1 MTIDE
6 GLKELARLEYPAK
19 VDVVDK
25 VMAEVSKQPYL
36 RPVRKVQPW
45 QRIVST
51 SIAAAIVA
59 LIVNIVVIRTANYD
73 EDSIGNMISQVNEYD
88 YYGYS
93 VEEQAINPIEFLYD
107 ENE

>member
-6 GLKELARLEYPAK
+6 GLKELARLEYPKK
-19 VDVVDK
+19 VDIVDK
-25 VMAEVSKQPYL
+25 VMAEVSKKPYL
-36 RPVRKVQPW
+36 RPVHKVQPW

-59 LIVNIVVIRTANYD
+59 LIVNIVVIRTAKYD

-88 YYGYS
+88 YYGYTI
-93 VEEQAINPIEFLYD
+93 EEQAINPIEFLYD